1 MFELTIKGNV
11 YQFVFNMGFLREVNK
26 RMKTPVDGVPN
37 AEKNVGLRMMIADV
51 MDGDP
56 EAIVDLLLI
65 ANTKQEPRVS
75 RDLLDAYIDSE
86 ETDIDALFKMVLDFL
101 EQSNATKKTVASL
114 KQIAEREGIEI

>member
-114 KQIAEREGIEI
+114 KQIAAREGIEI

>member
-11 YQFVFNMGFLREVNK
+11 YQFAFNMGFLREANK
-26 RMKTPVDGVPN
+26 RMKAPVDGVPN

-56 EAIVDLLLI
+56 EALIDLLLI
-65 ANTKQEPRVS
+65 ANAKQEPRVS

-114 KQIAEREGIEI
+114 KQIAAREGIEI